1 MGVFLGIGWLLV
13 VGEDSVKASLASPW
27 VMSTSGLL
35 LWTCWVLTPARGAM
49 RTTKSSSEA
58 TDSDRLLSVEI
69 SDDDRDASDTL
80 QTISSSESSE
90 DVWTDGDAIVDDR
103 EMDEIM
109 SNEEEVDIAERVGE
123 ESAVVVD
130 GAIVEILAGAQQ

>member
-1 MGVFLGIGWLLV
+1 
-13 VGEDSVKASLASPW
+13 
-27 VMSTSGLL
+27 
-35 LWTCWVLTPARGAM
+35 M